1 MEEVEGFEPP
11 RGVTRLSVFKTDPFS
26 QTWVYLRDKKYN
38 IMYLKTSQHF
48 FKSFFRTG
56 MNPVRIEKRKRLGQ
70 LRQALE
76 GLTVNSFFDSLG
88 GPKIEKYSR
97 LPRNAETGTSDKEA
111 FFASALSSV

>member
-48 FKSFFRTG
+48 FKSFFG
-56 MNPVRIEKRKRLGQ
+56 QEYILSEKEVLIVQ
-70 LRQALE
+70 IPL
-76 GLTVNSFFDSLG
+76 
-88 GPKIEKYSR
+88 
-97 LPRNAETGTSDKEA
+97 
-111 FFASALSSV
+111 